1 MGMRSA
7 ARMPKLTRRSR
18 ILIMIALGVIVLL
31 LAGPRLIDAYVDWLW
46 FGELGYRS
54 VFTTMLATRIVV
66 CLVAGVV
73 VGGIV
78 FGGLALAYR
87 TRPVFVPDADNDPVA
102 RYRAVVLARLR
113 LVGIGIPAAIGL
125 LAGIVAQSYW
135 ARIQLFLH
143 GGDFGVRDPQFGR
156 DLGFYA
162 FELPFYR
169 LMLSY
174 MLVSVFLAFV
184 ANLVAHYIFGGIR
197 LSGRTGALSR
207 SARVQLVSLV
217 GVLVLLKA
225 VAYWLDRYE
234 LLSHTR
240 GGKPFTGAGYTDINA
255 VLPAKLILMA
265 IALICAAAVFS
276 AIAMRD
282 LRIPAIGLVLLLLS
296 SLIVGAGWPLIVEQ
310 ISVKPNAAQKE
321 SEYISRSITATRQA
335 YGLTSDVVTYRN
347 YSGDSPATAQQVAAD
362 RATTSNIRLLDPT
375 IVSPAFTQFQQ
386 GKNFYY
392 FPDQLSIDRYLDRN
406 GNLRDYVV
414 AARELNPDR
423 LIDNQRDW
431 INRHT
436 VYTHGNGFIAS
447 PANTVRGI
455 ANDPNQNGGY
465 PEFLVNVVGANGTV
479 VSDGPAPLDQ
489 PRIYFG
495 PVISNTS
502 ADYAIVGRNG
512 DDREYDYETNI
523 DTKRY
528 TYTGSGG
535 VPLGG
540 WLARSVFAAKFAER
554 NFLFSNVIGSNSKI
568 LFNRDPAQRVE
579 AVAPW
584 LTTDSA
590 VYPAIV
596 NKRLVWIVD
605 GYTTLDNYPYSELTS
620 LSSATADSNEVAFN
634 RLVPDKKVSYI
645 RNSVKATVD
654 AYDGTVTLYQQDEKD
669 PVLKAWMQVF
679 PGTVKP
685 KSDIAPE
692 LAEHL
697 RYPEDLFKVQRML
710 LAKYHVND
718 PVTFF
723 STSDFWDV
731 PLDPNPTASSYQPP
745 YYIVAKNI
753 AKDDNSASYQ
763 LISAM
768 NRFKRDYLAAYI
780 SASSDPATYGNLTVL
795 TIPGQVNGPKLA
807 NNAITTDPAVS
818 QDLGVIGRDNQN
830 RIRWGNLLTLPV
842 ARGGLLYVE
851 PVYASPGASD
861 AASSYPRLIRV
872 AMMYNDKVG
881 YGPTVRDALTGLF
894 GPGAGATA
902 TGIAPTEAA
911 VPPSPAANPPP
922 PASGPQPPP
931 VTARPRF
938 PSGRSP
944 YRRPKLLRCR
954 RSRLP
959 SARRGMRRRRA
970 TSPPTGRRC
979 SDLMRPSPSSTT
991 PGSQSGRSRRADAEV
1006 ADFTGNRGLLR
1017 LLTGARRLPDPRGRP
1032 LEPGLAP
1039 HPVGHLAASTDS
1051 PRPSGAGTGGV
1062 NARRA
1067 PLGSDEVGIVE
1078 LAVVI
1083 RCPGL
1088 ENGEA
1093 RLHGQQVAQ
1102 PRTGTVE
1109 GHTVS
1114 VHHILA
1120 NLRAQTELELP
1131 AGSFLEL
1138 PRRGCRDE
1146 GTARERQRDPGGQL
1160 KAGRGRRG
1168 DSCV

>member
-1 MGMRSA
+1 MRPA

-18 ILIMIALGVIVLL
+18 ILIAIALAVVVLL
-31 LAGPRLIDAYVDWLW
+31 LVGPRLVDGYVDWLW

-54 VFTTMLATRIVV
+54 VFSTVLVTRIVV
-66 CLVAGVV
+66 FLIVTLFIGAVVFAGA
-73 VGGIV
+73 
-78 FGGLALAYR
+78 ALAYR
-87 TRPVFVPDADNDPVA
+87 TRPVFVPTSGPNDPVA
-102 RYRAVVLARLR
+102 RYRTAVMTRLR
-113 LVGIGIPAAIGL
+113 LIGIGIPAVIGV

-135 ARIQLFLH
+135 VRIQLFLH
-143 GGDFGVRDPQFGR
+143 GGNFGIADPQFGK

-169 LMLSY
+169 LVLSY
-174 MLVSVFLAFV
+174 LFVAAFLAFV
-184 ANLVAHYIFGGIR
+184 ANVLSHYIFGGIR
-197 LSGRTGALSR
+197 LSGRTGAMSR
-207 SARVQLVSLV
+207 PARIQLVTLA

-240 GGKPFTGAGYTDINA
+240 SGKPFTGAGYTDINA
-255 VLPAKLILMA
+255 VLPAKLILLA
-265 IALICAAAVFS
+265 IALICAVAVFS
-276 AIAMRD
+276 AIVLRD

-310 ISVKPNAAQKE
+310 ISVRPNAAQKE

-335 YGLTSDVVTYRN
+335 YGLNADAVTYRD
-347 YSGDSPATAQQVAAD
+347 YSGNSAATAQQVAAD

-392 FPDQLSIDRYLDRN
+392 FPDQLSIDRYRGSD

-479 VSDGPAPLDQ
+479 RSDGPAPLDQ
-489 PRIYFG
+489 PRVYFG
-495 PVISNTS
+495 PVISSTS
-502 ADYAIVGRNG
+502 ADYAIVGKNG
-512 DDREYDYETNI
+512 PDREYDYETNTE
-523 DTKRY
+523 TKNY
-528 TYTGSGG
+528 TYTGRGG
-535 VPLGG
+535 VPVGN
-540 WLARSVFAAKFAER
+540 WLSRSVFAAKFAER

-568 LFNRDPAQRVE
+568 LFNRDPAQRVQ

-584 LTTDSA
+584 LTTDSSL
-590 VYPAIV
+590 YPTIV

-620 LSSATADSNEVAFN
+620 LTAATADSNEVAVN
-634 RLVPDKKVSYI
+634 RLAPDKQVSYI

-654 AYDGTVTLYQQDEKD
+654 AYDGTVTLYAQDEKD
-669 PVLKAWMQVF
+669 PVLQAWMKVF

-685 KSDIAPE
+685 KSAISPD
-692 LAEHL
+692 LAAHL
-697 RYPEDLFKVQRML
+697 RYPQDLFKVQRML

-745 YYIVAKNI
+745 YYIVAKDLALNN
-753 AKDDNSASYQ
+753 DSPSFQ
-763 LISAM
+763 LTSAM

-780 SASSDPATYGNLTVL
+780 SASSDPATYGKITVL

-807 NNAITTDPAVS
+807 NNAITTDTTVS

-842 ARGGLLYVE
+842 AQGGLLYVE
-851 PVYASPGASD
+851 PVYASPGTSD
-861 AASSYPRLIRV
+861 VASSYPRLIRV

-881 YGPTVRDALTGLF
+881 YGPTVSDALTKLF

-902 TGIAPTEAA
+902 AGVAPSDAAQPSDGQPLSDNAAPPAGAPPNNASPPPAATPPPVPGA
-911 VPPSPAANPPP
+911 VPPGGGPIQLSAAK
-922 PASGPQPPP
+922 AAALQEVQAALGAAKQAQQSGDFAAYGQ
-931 VTARPRF
+931 A
-938 PSGRSP
+938 
-944 YRRPKLLRCR
+944 LQ
-954 RSRLP
+954 RLEDAMTKYN
-959 SARRGMRRRRA
+959 SAR
-970 TSPPTGRRC
+970 
-979 SDLMRPSPSSTT
+979 
-991 PGSQSGRSRRADAEV
+991 
-1006 ADFTGNRGLLR
+1006 
-1017 LLTGARRLPDPRGRP
+1017 
-1032 LEPGLAP
+1032 
-1039 HPVGHLAASTDS
+1039 
-1051 PRPSGAGTGGV
+1051 
-1062 NARRA
+1062 
-1067 PLGSDEVGIVE
+1067 
-1078 LAVVI
+1078 
-1083 RCPGL
+1083 
-1088 ENGEA
+1088 
-1093 RLHGQQVAQ
+1093 
-1102 PRTGTVE
+1102 
-1109 GHTVS
+1109 
-1114 VHHILA
+1114 
-1120 NLRAQTELELP
+1120 
-1131 AGSFLEL
+1131 
-1138 PRRGCRDE
+1138 
-1146 GTARERQRDPGGQL
+1146 
-1160 KAGRGRRG
+1160 
-1168 DSCV
+1168 

>member
-1 MGMRSA
+1 MRPA

-18 ILIMIALGVIVLL
+18 ILILIALGVIVLL
-31 LAGPRLIDAYVDWLW
+31 LAGPRMVDAYVDWLW

-54 VFTTMLATRIVV
+54 VFTTVLVTRIVV
-66 CLVAGVV
+66 FLVGGVL

-78 FGGLALAYR
+78 FAGLALAYR
-87 TRPVFVPDADNDPVA
+87 TRPVFVPSSDNDPVA
-102 RYRAVVLARLR
+102 RYRALVMSRLR
-113 LVGIGIPAAIGL
+113 LLGIGIPAAIGL
-125 LAGIVAQSYW
+125 LAGVIAQSYW
-135 ARIQLFLH
+135 VRIQLFLH
-143 GGDFGVRDPQFGR
+143 GGNFGIRDPQFGK

-169 LMLSY
+169 LVLSY
-174 MLVSVFLAFV
+174 LFVAAFLAFV

-197 LSGRTGALSR
+197 LSGRAGALSR
-207 SARVQLVSLV
+207 SARIQLVSLV

-276 AIAMRD
+276 AITLRD

-296 SLIVGAGWPLIVEQ
+296 SLIVGAGWPLIIEQ
-310 ISVKPNAAQKE
+310 ISVKPDAARKE
-321 SEYISRSITATRQA
+321 SEYISRSIVATRQA
-335 YGLTSDVVTYRN
+335 YGLTEDVVSYRN
-347 YSGDSPATAQQVAAD
+347 YSGDAPATAQQVATD

-375 IVSPAFTQFQQ
+375 IISPTFTQFQQ

-392 FPDQLSIDRYLDRN
+392 FRDQLSIDRYRDHN
-406 GNLRDYVV
+406 GALRDYVV

-465 PEFLVNVVGANGTV
+465 PQFLVNVVGANGGV

-502 ADYAIVGRNG
+502 ADYAIVGKNG
-512 DDREYDYETNI
+512 DDREYDYETNT

-528 TYTGSGG
+528 SYAGSGG
-535 VPLGG
+535 VPIGN
-540 WLARSVFAAKFAER
+540 WLSRSVFAAKFAER
-554 NFLFSNVIGSNSKI
+554 NFLFSSVIGSNSKI

-596 NKRLVWIVD
+596 NKRLVWILD

-620 LSSATADSNEVAFN
+620 LSLATADSTEVAFN
-634 RLVPDKKVSYI
+634 RLAPDKQVSYI

-654 AYDGTVTLYQQDEKD
+654 AYDGTVTLYQQDEQD

-685 KSDIAPE
+685 KTDITPE

-723 STSDFWDV
+723 NTSDFWDV

-753 AKDDNSASYQ
+753 LKNDNSASYQ
-763 LISAM
+763 LTSAM

-780 SASSDPATYGNLTVL
+780 SASSDPATYGKITVL
-795 TIPGQVNGPKLA
+795 TIPGNVNGPKLA
-807 NNAITTDPAVS
+807 NNAITTETAVS

-830 RIRWGNLLTLPV
+830 RIKWGNLLTLPV
-842 ARGGLLYVE
+842 AQGGLLYVE

-872 AMMYNDKVG
+872 AMMYNDKIG
-881 YGPTVRDALTGLF
+881 YGPTVGDALTGLF
-894 GPGAGATA
+894 GPGAAAAA
-902 TGIAPTEAA
+902 TGIEPTDTGGPQNPNPPASPPTPAAGPGTPPPPVAA
-911 VPPSPAANPPP
+911 VPPSPDGAATLS
-922 PASGPQPPP
+922 PAKAAALQEVQAAIGA
-931 VTARPRF
+931 ARDAQKKGDF
-938 PSGRSP
+938 AAYGSA
-944 YRRPKLLRCR
+944 LQ
-954 RSRLP
+954 RL
-959 SARRGMRRRRA
+959 
-970 TSPPTGRRC
+970 
-979 SDLMRPSPSSTT
+979 D
-991 PGSQSGRSRRADAEV
+991 DAITK
-1006 ADFTGNRGLLR
+1006 FNNT
-1017 LLTGARRLPDPRGRP
+1017 
-1032 LEPGLAP
+1032 
-1039 HPVGHLAASTDS
+1039 
-1051 PRPSGAGTGGV
+1051 
-1062 NARRA
+1062 
-1067 PLGSDEVGIVE
+1067 
-1078 LAVVI
+1078 
-1083 RCPGL
+1083 
-1088 ENGEA
+1088 
-1093 RLHGQQVAQ
+1093 
-1102 PRTGTVE
+1102 
-1109 GHTVS
+1109 
-1114 VHHILA
+1114 
-1120 NLRAQTELELP
+1120 
-1131 AGSFLEL
+1131 
-1138 PRRGCRDE
+1138 
-1146 GTARERQRDPGGQL
+1146 
-1160 KAGRGRRG
+1160 K
-1168 DSCV
+1168 

>member
-1 MGMRSA
+1 MRPT

-18 ILIMIALGVIVLL
+18 TLIAIALAVIVLL
-31 LAGPRLIDAYVDWLW
+31 LVGPRLIDAYVDWLW

-54 VFTTMLATRIVV
+54 VFTTVLFTRLVV
-66 CLVAGVV
+66 FLIGGLL

-87 TRPVFVPDADNDPVA
+87 TRPVFVPSNGNDPVA
-102 RYRAVVLARLR
+102 RYRTMVMSRLR
-113 LVGIGIPAAIGL
+113 LVGIGIPAALGL
-125 LAGIVAQSYW
+125 LAGIIAQTYW
-135 ARIQLFLH
+135 VRVQLFLH
-143 GGDFGVRDPQFGR
+143 GGQFGVRDPQFGK

-169 LMLSY
+169 LVVGYLFVA
-174 MLVSVFLAFV
+174 LFLAFV
-184 ANLVAHYIFGGIR
+184 GNLLAHYIFGGIR

-207 SARVQLVSLV
+207 SARIQLISLA
-217 GVLVLLKA
+217 GALVLLKA

-240 GGKPFTGAGYTDINA
+240 AGKPFTGAGYTDINA
-255 VLPAKLILMA
+255 VLPAKLILLA

-276 AIAMRD
+276 AIVLRD

-296 SLIVGAGWPLIVEQ
+296 SLIVGAAWPLIVEQ

-335 YGLTSDVVTYRN
+335 YGLTDDVVTYRN
-347 YSGDSPATAQQVAAD
+347 YSGDSRATAEQVAAD

-386 GKNFYY
+386 GKNFYF
-392 FPDQLSIDRYLDRN
+392 FPDQLSIDRYLDRD

-436 VYTHGNGFIAS
+436 VYTHGNGFVAS

-465 PEFLVNVVGANGTV
+465 PEFLVNVVGANGRV
-479 VSDGPAPLDQ
+479 VSNGPARLDQ
-489 PRIYFG
+489 PRVYFG
-495 PVISNTS
+495 PVISNTP
-502 ADYAIVGRNG
+502 ADYAIVGKNG
-512 DDREYDYETNI
+512 PDREYDYETSTE
-523 DTKRY
+523 TKNY
-528 TYTGSGG
+528 TYTGAGG
-535 VPLGG
+535 VPIGS
-540 WLARSVFAAKFAER
+540 WLSRSVFAAKFAER

-568 LFNRDPAQRVE
+568 LFNRDPSQRVE

-584 LTTDSA
+584 LTTDSS
-590 VYPAIV
+590 VYPAVV
-596 NKRLVWIVD
+596 NKRLVWIID
-605 GYTTLDNYPYSELTS
+605 AYTTLDNYPYSELTS

-634 RLVPDKKVSYI
+634 RLAPDKQVSYI

-654 AYDGTVTLYQQDEKD
+654 AYDGTVTLYQQDEQD
-669 PVLKAWMQVF
+669 PVLKAWMKVF

-685 KSDIAPE
+685 KSDISHE

-745 YYIVAKNI
+745 YYIVAKNLVT
-753 AKDDNSASYQ
+753 DDSSPSFQ
-763 LISAM
+763 LTSAM

-780 SASSDPATYGNLTVL
+780 SASSDPATYGKITVL

-807 NNAITTDPAVS
+807 NNAITTDTAVS

-842 ARGGLLYVE
+842 AEGGLLYVE

-872 AMMYNDKVG
+872 AMMYNDKIG
-881 YGPTVRDALTGLF
+881 YGPTVSDALTGLF

-902 TGIAPTEAA
+902 AGIAPTDGGAPASPPAGTPAPADAA
-911 VPPSPAANPPP
+911 PTSPP
-922 PASGPQPPP
+922 PAAAATPPAP
-931 VTARPRF
+931 NGAPTL
-938 PSGRSP
+938 SP
-944 YRRPKLLRCR
+944 AK
-954 RSRLP
+954 
-959 SARRGMRRRRA
+959 
-970 TSPPTGRRC
+970 
-979 SDLMRPSPSSTT
+979 
-991 PGSQSGRSRRADAEV
+991 
-1006 ADFTGNRGLLR
+1006 
-1017 LLTGARRLPDPRGRP
+1017 
-1032 LEPGLAP
+1032 
-1039 HPVGHLAASTDS
+1039 AA
-1051 PRPSGAGTGGV
+1051 ALKELQAAI
-1062 NARRA
+1062 NA
-1067 PLGSDEVGIVE
+1067 
-1078 LAVVI
+1078 
-1083 RCPGL
+1083 
-1088 ENGEA
+1088 
-1093 RLHGQQVAQ
+1093 
-1102 PRTGTVE
+1102 
-1109 GHTVS
+1109 
-1114 VHHILA
+1114 
-1120 NLRAQTELELP
+1120 
-1131 AGSFLEL
+1131 
-1138 PRRGCRDE
+1138 
-1146 GTARERQRDPGGQL
+1146 AREAQKKGDFAAYGAALQRLDDAIT
-1160 KAGRGRRG
+1160 KFDAAK
-1168 DSCV
+1168 

>member
-1 MGMRSA
+1 
-7 ARMPKLTRRSR
+7 
-18 ILIMIALGVIVLL
+18 
-31 LAGPRLIDAYVDWLW
+31 
-46 FGELGYRS
+46 
-54 VFTTMLATRIVV
+54 MLATRIVV

-276 AIAMRD
+276 AIALRD

-554 NFLFSNVIGSNSKI
+554 NFFVLQCDWLQQQDLVQPRSGAAGGGG
-568 LFNRDPAQRVE
+568 R
-579 AVAPW
+579 AVADDRQRCVSRDRQQA
-584 LTTDSA
+584 TGVDRR
-590 VYPAIV
+590 
-596 NKRLVWIVD
+596 RLHHV
-605 GYTTLDNYPYSELTS
+605 GQL
-620 LSSATADSNEVAFN
+620 
-634 RLVPDKKVSYI
+634 
-645 RNSVKATVD
+645 
-654 AYDGTVTLYQQDEKD
+654 
-669 PVLKAWMQVF
+669 PVLRAH
-679 PGTVKP
+679 
-685 KSDIAPE
+685 
-692 LAEHL
+692 LAVL
-697 RYPEDLFKVQRML
+697 GDRGLQRGGVQ
-710 LAKYHVND
+710 
-718 PVTFF
+718 PV
-723 STSDFWDV
+723 
-731 PLDPNPTASSYQPP
+731 
-745 YYIVAKNI
+745 
-753 AKDDNSASYQ
+753 
-763 LISAM
+763 
-768 NRFKRDYLAAYI
+768 
-780 SASSDPATYGNLTVL
+780 G
-795 TIPGQVNGPKLA
+795 PGQEGFLHPQFGEGHCGCLRRNGH
-807 NNAITTDPAVS
+807 AV
-818 QDLGVIGRDNQN
+818 
-830 RIRWGNLLTLPV
+830 
-842 ARGGLLYVE
+842 
-851 PVYASPGASD
+851 
-861 AASSYPRLIRV
+861 
-872 AMMYNDKVG
+872 
-881 YGPTVRDALTGLF
+881 
-894 GPGAGATA
+894 
-902 TGIAPTEAA
+902 
-911 VPPSPAANPPP
+911 
-922 PASGPQPPP
+922 
-931 VTARPRF
+931 
-938 PSGRSP
+938 
-944 YRRPKLLRCR
+944 
-954 RSRLP
+954 
-959 SARRGMRRRRA
+959 
-970 TSPPTGRRC
+970 PTGRK
-979 SDLMRPSPSSTT
+979 
-991 PGSQSGRSRRADAEV
+991 G
-1006 ADFTGNRGLLR
+1006 
-1017 LLTGARRLPDPRGRP
+1017 
-1032 LEPGLAP
+1032 
-1039 HPVGHLAASTDS
+1039 
-1051 PRPSGAGTGGV
+1051 SGAQ
-1062 NARRA
+1062 
-1067 PLGSDEVGIVE
+1067 
-1078 LAVVI
+1078 
-1083 RCPGL
+1083 GL
-1088 ENGEA
+1088 D
-1093 RLHGQQVAQ
+1093 
-1102 PRTGTVE
+1102 
-1109 GHTVS
+1109 
-1114 VHHILA
+1114 
-1120 NLRAQTELELP
+1120 
-1131 AGSFLEL
+1131 AGL
-1138 PRRGCRDE
+1138 PRHG
-1146 GTARERQRDPGGQL
+1146 
-1160 KAGRGRRG
+1160 KA
-1168 DSCV
+1168 

>member
-1 MGMRSA
+1 MAMRPA

-18 ILIMIALGVIVLL
+18 TLIAIALVVIALL
-31 LAGPRLIDAYVDWLW
+31 LIGPRLIDGYVDWLW

-54 VFTTMLATRIVV
+54 VFTTVLITRLLVF
-66 CLVAGVV
+66 LVAGLL

-78 FGGLALAYR
+78 FAGLALAYR
-87 TRPVFVPDADNDPVA
+87 TRPVFVPSDGNDPVA
-102 RYRAVVLARLR
+102 RYRAVVLSRLR
-113 LVGIGIPAAIGL
+113 VVGFGIPAVIGL
-125 LAGIVAQSYW
+125 LAGVIAQTYW
-135 ARIQLFLH
+135 VRIQLFLH
-143 GGDFGVRDPQFGR
+143 GDDFGIKDPQFGK

-169 LMLSY
+169 LVLSY
-174 MLVSVFLAFV
+174 LFVAVFLALV
-184 ANLVAHYIFGGIR
+184 ANLVAHYVFGGIR
-197 LSGRTGALSR
+197 LAGRTGALSR
-207 SARVQLVSLV
+207 SARIQLISLV
-217 GVLVLLKA
+217 GTLVLLKA

-240 GGKPFTGAGYTDINA
+240 SGKPFTGAGYTDINA
-255 VLPAKLILMA
+255 VLPAKLIMVA
-265 IALICAAAVFS
+265 IAVICAGAVFS
-276 AIAMRD
+276 AITLRD
-282 LRIPAIGLVLLLLS
+282 LRIPAIGLGLLLLS

-321 SEYISRSITATRQA
+321 SEYISRSISATRHA
-335 YGLTSDVVTYRN
+335 YGLTDDVVSYRN
-347 YSGDSPATAQQVAAD
+347 YSGDSQATAQQVAAD

-392 FPDQLSIDRYLDRN
+392 FPDQLSIDRYLDRD

-479 VSDGPAPLDQ
+479 ISDGPARLDQ

-495 PVISNTS
+495 PVISNTA
-502 ADYAIVGRNG
+502 ADYAIVGKNG
-512 DDREYDYETNI
+512 KDREYDYETNTE
-523 DTKRY
+523 TKNY

-535 VPLGG
+535 VPIGS
-540 WLARSVFAAKFAER
+540 WLSRTVFAAKFAER

-596 NKRLVWIVD
+596 NKRLVWIID

-620 LSSATADSNEVAFN
+620 LSTATADSNEVAFN
-634 RLVPDKKVSYI
+634 RLAPEKQVSYI

-654 AYDGTVTLYQQDEKD
+654 AYDGTVTLYAQDESD
-669 PVLKAWMQVF
+669 PVLKAWTKVF

-685 KSDIAPE
+685 KSEITPE

-745 YYIVAKNI
+745 YYIVAKNL
-753 AKDDNSASYQ
+753 AKGDNSASYQ
-763 LISAM
+763 LTSAM

-780 SASSDPATYGNLTVL
+780 SASSDPATYGKITVL

-807 NNAITTDPAVS
+807 NNAITTDTAVS

-842 ARGGLLYVE
+842 AQGGLLYVE

-881 YGPTVRDALTGLF
+881 YGPTVSDALTEIF

-902 TGIAPTEAA
+902 TGIAPTDAGAPASPPAGARAPADSLPAATPPPAAAA
-911 VPPSPAANPPP
+911 VPPA
-922 PASGPQPPP
+922 
-931 VTARPRF
+931 
-938 PSGRSP
+938 
-944 YRRPKLLRCR
+944 
-954 RSRLP
+954 
-959 SARRGMRRRRA
+959 
-970 TSPPTGRRC
+970 
-979 SDLMRPSPSSTT
+979 
-991 PGSQSGRSRRADAEV
+991 
-1006 ADFTGNRGLLR
+1006 
-1017 LLTGARRLPDPRGRP
+1017 
-1032 LEPGLAP
+1032 
-1039 HPVGHLAASTDS
+1039 
-1051 PRPSGAGTGGV
+1051 PSGANTLSPAKAAALKEIQSAISA
-1062 NARRA
+1062 ARDA
-1067 PLGSDEVGIVE
+1067 QKKGDFAGYGAALQ
-1078 LAVVI
+1078 
-1083 RCPGL
+1083 
-1088 ENGEA
+1088 
-1093 RLHGQQVAQ
+1093 RLDDAINKFNN
-1102 PRTGTVE
+1102 T
-1109 GHTVS
+1109 
-1114 VHHILA
+1114 
-1120 NLRAQTELELP
+1120 
-1131 AGSFLEL
+1131 
-1138 PRRGCRDE
+1138 
-1146 GTARERQRDPGGQL
+1146 
-1160 KAGRGRRG
+1160 K
-1168 DSCV
+1168 